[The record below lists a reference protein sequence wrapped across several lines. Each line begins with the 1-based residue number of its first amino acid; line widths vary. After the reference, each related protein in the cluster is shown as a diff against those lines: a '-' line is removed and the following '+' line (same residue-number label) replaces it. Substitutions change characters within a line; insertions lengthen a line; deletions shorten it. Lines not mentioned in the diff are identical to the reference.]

1 MAMVESGD
9 AYTKVNMKEDNEVI
23 SPEIPLVNNGPKRF
37 TLANLRVNVDRIA
50 LPSAKRVA
58 DTSVSNVTPS
68 KRRKTSKSADNS
80 PTELN
85 AFVVQTPKKDGPELD
100 GGYQPEVLSPETEG
114 IADSVKSR
122 RRRSSKPAVS
132 PVTPKVAK
140 PPPRRAVS
148 EMKNPLLRRSR
159 RNSVILTEDF
169 TQVETATGSGRKVM
183 FRWGVK
189 KNLKSKD
196 ISNILD
202 SDDDVQVENE
212 GTASKVEAIKGITKI
227 AGGGDTPIRRS
238 RRLSETSEQKPT
250 PTLRTRRASSSTVT
264 PKKERSVPTRSVS
277 EIKSSRRP
285 RMSYA
290 ETSDDD
296 FLPQKPAKKGAENSV
311 KKAKQ
316 VKKSTT
322 GAKKAVKKGLE
333 SESESSDSSSEE
345 EAPKRGRS
353 KSAPTTP
360 RANKRVFKP
369 GVAPRAAP
377 VPTDLQPIAAA
388 QQRLHVSAVPDS
400 LPCREEQFAEI
411 LGFVESRLKEDTGG
425 CMYISGVPGTGKT
438 ATVKEVMRY
447 LRDDGMNDLPE
458 FDFHEINGMRL
469 TSPEQAYTEMWRLL
483 TGQKATPEHA
493 MQLLDRRFSTPAP
506 RRQPTVFLVDELDML
521 WNRKQSVLYNMFSW
535 PSRQEG
541 KLIILAIAN
550 TMDLPE
556 RVFVNRVMSR
566 VGLTRQIFQPY
577 THQQLQQIV
586 ASRLE
591 GLEVFRADAIQLV
604 ARKVASLSGDA
615 RRALDICRRATE
627 LAESEGATQI
637 GLQHMTQAHQEMF
650 TSPKILAIRSCT
662 KYEQML
668 LKVMVAEFHR
678 TGVEETSVGAVFREH
693 QICLRTEGLEIISM
707 VGTVAMIARLS
718 ALRLVLAEHFKLGL
732 MTKLRLNVA
741 TDDIE
746 FALKKIEE

>member
-1 MAMVESGD
+1 MS
-9 AYTKVNMKEDNEVI
+9 Y
-23 SPEIPLVNNGPKRF
+23 
-37 TLANLRVNVDRIA
+37 
-50 LPSAKRVA
+50 
-58 DTSVSNVTPS
+58 
-68 KRRKTSKSADNS
+68 
-80 PTELN
+80 
-85 AFVVQTPKKDGPELD
+85 
-100 GGYQPEVLSPETEG
+100 
-114 IADSVKSR
+114 
-122 RRRSSKPAVS
+122 
-132 PVTPKVAK
+132 
-140 PPPRRAVS
+140 
-148 EMKNPLLRRSR
+148 
-159 RNSVILTEDF
+159 
-169 TQVETATGSGRKVM
+169 
-183 FRWGVK
+183 
-189 KNLKSKD
+189 
-196 ISNILD
+196 
-202 SDDDVQVENE
+202 VEN
-212 GTASKVEAIKGITKI
+212 
-227 AGGGDTPIRRS
+227 
-238 RRLSETSEQKPT
+238 
-250 PTLRTRRASSSTVT
+250 
-264 PKKERSVPTRSVS
+264 
-277 EIKSSRRP
+277 
-285 RMSYA
+285 
-290 ETSDDD
+290 SDDD
-296 FLPQKPAKKGAENSV
+296 FLPQKPAKKWAENSV
-311 KKAKQ
+311 KKTKQ

-322 GAKKAVKKGLE
+322 GSKKAVKKRLE
-333 SESESSDSSSEE
+333 SESESSDDSSEE

-360 RANKRVFKP
+360 RTAKRVFKP

-627 LAESEGATQI
+627 MAESEGATQI
-637 GLQHMTQAHQEMF
+637 GLQHMTRAHQEMF
-650 TSPKILAIRSCT
+650 TSPKILAIRSCS
-662 KYEQML
+662 KYEQKFL
-668 LKVMVAEFHR
+668 LVIVNDFSK
-678 TGVEETSVGAVFREH
+678 TGVEETT
-693 QICLRTEGLEIISM
+693 LRRLYTEFQSLVRFDGLPVLSLY
-707 VGTVAMIARLS
+707 GTVDLAARLS
-718 ALRLVLAEHFKLGL
+718 SQRLILAEHFRYGL
-732 MTKLRLNVA
+732 DTKIRLNVA
-741 TDDIE
+741 MDDVA
-746 FALKKIEE
+746 FALQPRRED